1 MDAYTATPVH
11 PYARP
16 VGGVSR
22 FAAIKTSQATR
33 RPLAESAPDEATF
46 GKRGGRSGKK
56 LVSGHFS
63 AEMSRALHLLAL
75 EQDVTLQALMGEA
88 FDDLMRKYGK
98 HPFGER

>member
-1 MDAYTATPVH
+1 M
-11 PYARP
+11 
-16 VGGVSR
+16 SR
-22 FAAIKTSQATR
+22 FAAIKTSQAAK
-33 RPLAESAPDEATF
+33 RPLAEAAAEDTAAAKRSA
-46 GKRGGRSGKK
+46 RSGKK

-63 AEMSRALHLLAL
+63 AEMSRALHVLAL

>member
-1 MDAYTATPVH
+1 M
-11 PYARP
+11 
-16 VGGVSR
+16 SR
-22 FAAIKTSQATR
+22 FAAIKSSPATR
-33 RPLAESAPDEATF
+33 RSSAEPSAEDAAPPN
-46 GKRGGRSGKK
+46 RGARSGKK

-63 AEMSRALHLLAL
+63 AEMSRALHHLAL